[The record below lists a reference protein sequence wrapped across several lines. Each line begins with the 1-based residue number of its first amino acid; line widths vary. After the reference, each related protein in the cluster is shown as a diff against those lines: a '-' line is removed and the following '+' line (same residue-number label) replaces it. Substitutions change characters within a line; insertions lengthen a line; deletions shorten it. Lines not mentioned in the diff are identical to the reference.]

1 MSLGHRHA
9 QRAKLIF
16 FYKSLNHLSD
26 TLFLLEKQWV
36 GVGVEHFV
44 TGNDQGG
51 RGWKKSPNNVM

>member
-1 MSLGHRHA
+1 LD
-9 QRAKLIF
+9 F
-16 FYKSLNHLSD
+16 YYKSLDLSD

-51 RGWKKSPNNVM
+51 RG

>member
-16 FYKSLNHLSD
+16 FYKSLNNLSD

-51 RGWKKSPNNVM
+51 RG